1 MKDDELRDIFFT
13 EAQEQ
18 YDELNRLFV
27 ELEQNKEDK
36 QIIDSLFRLLHTLK
50 ANAGGM
56 GFEQLAQFAHTL
68 EDVFGEIKKGNL
80 HINSDLFNTL
90 FRANDVLGAMIQ
102 HLKDPEHHEAPK
114 YRGIKTKLEVLV
126 RKTRSQASSDTDQ
139 TTTPASDFEPAERE
153 IPPPPATEQPTKQE
167 TRTPLQIETEAATA
181 VTAEEQLHLSDSIHV
196 PVKKLDNLLNLVG
209 ELIIEKDRILNL
221 YEQLT
226 AQRKG
231 YNTEMTHIQR
241 LTNELQHAV
250 MSIRLV
256 QVGTLFKKFH
266 RIVRDVANE
275 EGKHVRLVLKGME
288 NEIDRNILQIISE
301 SLVHLVRNAIS
312 HGIETEDVRVK
323 QRKPGQGTI
332 TLSAETVKEE
342 VRIQVSDD
350 GRGIDVEK
358 IKQKALQKGLI
369 SPEEAKRMPPEQ
381 LMQLIFLP
389 GFSSA
394 DTVTKISGRG
404 VGMDVVKRAIERVG
418 GQIDIESTLGKGT
431 TFTLILPLSMAVK
444 STLLFQLND
453 ITYAIPLAY
462 TSAVSTFRKSD
473 IHYVRNGLATNFLGK
488 SISVVFLKDIFSLQS
503 IQNPDKQFI
512 TKSFEEAPPDAL
524 FPTIIINYDQKEIG
538 LIVDK
543 LLQQKEIV
551 EKPLGTLLKD
561 AHFVSGATI
570 LGTGE
575 VCLVLDVPGLMHF
588 LFKQIRSYQISNS

>member
-18 YDELNRLFV
+18 YDEINRLFV

-80 HINSDLFNTL
+80 HINSELFNTL

-102 HLKDPEHHEAPK
+102 HLKDPERQEAPK

-126 RKTRSQASSDTDQ
+126 RKTQAQANDSNDETEAVS
-139 TTTPASDFEPAERE
+139 ASPQANARE
-153 IPPPPATEQPTKQE
+153 AAPPPSSEVYSKEEQ
-167 TRTPLQIETEAATA
+167 RSPLQIEAAETA
-181 VTAEEQLHLSDSIHV
+181 VATEEQLHLSDSIHV

-221 YEQLT
+221 YERLT
-226 AQRKG
+226 AQRNG

-312 HGIETEDVRVK
+312 HGIETEDERVK
-323 QRKPGQGTI
+323 QRKPGQGTV
-332 TLSAETVKEE
+332 TLSAETIKEE

-350 GRGIDVEK
+350 GRGIDIEK
-358 IKQKALQKGLI
+358 IKLKALQKGLI

-418 GQIDIESTLGKGT
+418 GQIDISSTLGKGT

-453 ITYAIPLAY
+453 VTYAIPLAY
-462 TSAVSTFRKSD
+462 TSAVSTFRKND

-512 TKSFEEAPPDAL
+512 IKSFEATPPDAL
-524 FPTIIINYDQKEIG
+524 FSTIIINYDQKEIG

-561 AHFVSGATI
+561 AHFISGATI

-575 VCLVLDVPGLMHF
+575 VCLVLDVPSLMHF
-588 LFKQIRSYQISNS
+588 LFKQIRSYQPSNS

>member
-1 MKDDELRDIFFT
+1 MKDDELREIFFT

-27 ELEQNKEDK
+27 ELEQNKQDK

-56 GFEQLAQFAHTL
+56 GFEQLAQFAHIL
-68 EDVFGEIKKGNL
+68 EDVFGEIKKGHL
-80 HINSDLFNTL
+80 HINSELFNTL

-126 RKTRSQASSDTDQ
+126 RKARAQATPPSEE
-139 TTTPASDFEPAERE
+139 TPASDETQPARE
-153 IPPPPATEQPTKQE
+153 AAPPATGIPSKEKE
-167 TRTPLQIETEAATA
+167 SRSPLKIEDEATA
-181 VTAEEQLHLSDSIHV
+181 VATEEQLHLSDSIHV

-209 ELIIEKDRILNL
+209 ELIIEKDRIINL

-312 HGIETEDVRVK
+312 HGIETEDERVK

-381 LMQLIFLP
+381 LIQLIFLP

-444 STLLFQLND
+444 STLLFQLDD

-473 IHYVRNGLATNFLGK
+473 IHYVRNGLAANFLGK
-488 SISVVFLKDIFSLQS
+488 SISVVFLKDIFSLKS

-512 TKSFEEAPPDAL
+512 VKSFEETPDDAL

-538 LIVDK
+538 IIVDR

-575 VCLVLDVPGLMHF
+575 VCLVLDVPGIMHF
-588 LFKQIRSYQISNS
+588 LFKQIRSYQNSNA